1 MLSMRIDPSHPVS
14 LMSLHSVGTD
24 WLTRLVLRCL
34 TMLVLGFPL
43 IGQAVDTEDLLDPEQ
58 AFALDVSVATPDTLV
73 AKWTIAEGY
82 YLYRE
87 RIRFKT
93 KTTGVTLGEPRFPA
107 GQVKHDEFFGTMETY
122 RQRVTVEIPLQ
133 RDSAAPGQ
141 VELEAI
147 SQGCADIGVCYPPQ
161 TQTVALQLPMLPS
174 AQPQALQGKPTT
186 RFAQAVTAVQAFS
199 NTPTLSGPVSS
210 SPTAPG
216 ATNLLNRQFPQDQLL
231 EPEQAFELSVTT
243 PDPLTLVA
251 RWRIAAEYYLY
262 RDRLKLTL
270 VDADDIQIAA
280 VTLPPGEPKDD
291 EFFGKQ
297 QIYYGEAV
305 LTAHL
310 QRTETAARDI
320 RVQVNYQ
327 GCAEKLG
334 VCYPPQNQ
342 IIPVTLAALKVGATA
357 GTMAGDRQPP
367 PTFIASVGSG
377 GAVAEQDRI
386 ARLLMEQR
394 FLAIPAFLGF
404 GLLLALTPCVFPM
417 IPILSSLIAGQ
428 GTRMSS
434 GRAFTLSLVYVL
446 AMASA
451 YTVAGVS
458 VALLGQNIQASLQS
472 PWILIA
478 TSGLFVLLALSMFG
492 FYELQLPSRLQGW
505 LTDVSNRQQGNS
517 LLGVGVM
524 GFLSALIVSPCVAPP
539 LIGVLTVI
547 ASTGDAGLG
556 GVALF
561 TMGLGM
567 GLPLLVIGTS
577 AGRWLPRAGH
587 WMERIKSVFGVLL
600 LAVAL
605 WLLERILPPVVVM
618 LLAALL
624 LIVSATYMGALQ
636 PIVHGAPA
644 WRTLVKGCGVV
655 LLIYGI
661 LLLVGVAAGGRD
673 VWQPLRGVDF
683 IAAGSAQPERTLS
696 FRPIKTIAD
705 LDRELAQAHGRPV
718 LVKFYADWCVTC
730 KELEK
735 YTFPDPA
742 VQAALQNTVLLT
754 ADVTA
759 HDEADQ
765 ALQQHLDIMGPPA
778 ILFYGTDGIEN
789 RAHRVVGFMEANRFA
804 AHVNQAL
811 LSSEVRNQQVSAIQ
825 R

>member
-1 MLSMRIDPSHPVS
+1 MLSTRINPSHPVF
-14 LMSLHSVGTD
+14 LLNPHKVDTD
-24 WLTRLVLRCL
+24 WFFRLILRGL
-34 TMLVLGFPL
+34 IILVLGFPL
-43 IGQAVDTEDLLDPEQ
+43 LGQAIDTEDLLDPDQ
-58 AFALDVSVATPDTLV
+58 AFVLNVSLATPDTLI

-87 RIRFKT
+87 RFRFKT
-93 KTTGVTLGEPRFPA
+93 KTTGVTLGKPRFPA
-107 GQVKHDEFFGTMETY
+107 GQIKQDQFFGNMETY
-122 RQRVTVEIPLQ
+122 RQQVAVEIPLQ
-133 RDSAAPGQ
+133 WEASMPVQ
-141 VELEAI
+141 VELETV

-161 TQTVALQLPMLPS
+161 TKTVALQLPTSPTT
-174 AQPQALQGKPTT
+174 QPQVLHGKRTARAT
-186 RFAQAVTAVQAFS
+186 QFAAPGQAFS
-199 NTPTLSGPVSS
+199 GKPKISGPLS
-210 SPTAPG
+210 APLTTPN
-216 ATNLLNRQFPQDQLL
+216 ATNLLSRQPAQEQLL
-231 EPEQAFELSVTT
+231 EPDQAFELSVTT
-243 PDPLTLVA
+243 PDPVTLVA

-297 QIYYGEAV
+297 QIYYGEAT

-310 QRTETAARDI
+310 QRTENAARDL

-327 GCAEKLG
+327 GCAERLG
-334 VCYPPQNQ
+334 VCYPPQSQ
-342 IIPVTLAALKVGATA
+342 LIPITLAALTADAT
-357 GTMAGDRQPP
+357 PVNSP
-367 PTFIASVGSG
+367 PTTLLAGVDSG
-377 GAVAEQDRI
+377 AMVAEQDRI
-386 ARLLMEQR
+386 AQLLMEKR

-428 GTRMSS
+428 GANMNSE
-434 GRAFTLSLVYVL
+434 RAFMLSLVYVL

-451 YTVAGVS
+451 YTLAGVS
-458 VALLGQNIQASLQS
+458 VALLGQNIQAALQS
-472 PWILIA
+472 PWILTI
-478 TSGLFVLLALSMFG
+478 SSILFVLLALSMFG
-492 FYELQLPSRLQGW
+492 FYELQLPSRLQQW
-505 LTDVSNRQQGNS
+505 LIDVSNRQQAGS

-547 ASTGDAGLG
+547 GSTGDVGLG

-561 TMGLGM
+561 SIGLGM
-567 GLPLLVIGTS
+567 GLPLLLIGTS

-587 WMERIKSVFGVLL
+587 WMERIKTVFGVLL
-600 LAVAL
+600 LGVAL
-605 WLLERILPPVVVM
+605 WLLERILPPVLVM

-644 WRTLVKGCGVV
+644 WRTLVKGCGVA

-673 VWQPLRGVDF
+673 VWQPLRGVEF
-683 IAAGSAQPERTLS
+683 IAAGSAQPERKLA

-705 LDRELAQAHGRPV
+705 LKRELSQARGRPV

-742 VQAALQNTVLLT
+742 VQAALQNTVLLK

-778 ILFYGTDGIEN
+778 LLFYDTQGVEN
-789 RAHRVVGFMEANRFA
+789 RAHRVVGFMDADRFTI
-804 AHVNQAL
+804 HVTQAL
-811 LSSEVRNQQVSAIQ
+811 AAKKPKKQQFSAI
-825 R
+825 